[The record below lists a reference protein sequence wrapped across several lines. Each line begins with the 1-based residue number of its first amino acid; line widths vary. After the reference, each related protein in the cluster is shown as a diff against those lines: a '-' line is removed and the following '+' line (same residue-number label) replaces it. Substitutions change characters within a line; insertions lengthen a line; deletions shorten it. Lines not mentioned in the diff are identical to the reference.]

1 MIKDGNNT
9 SQSWKDLPWKK
20 FQRKLFNLQKRV
32 FKATAAR
39 MMAIRQVTQS

>member
-20 FQRKLFNLQKRV
+20 FQRKLLNLQKRV
-32 FKATAAR
+32 FKA
-39 MMAIRQVTQS
+39 IREVTQGAQGLSRS